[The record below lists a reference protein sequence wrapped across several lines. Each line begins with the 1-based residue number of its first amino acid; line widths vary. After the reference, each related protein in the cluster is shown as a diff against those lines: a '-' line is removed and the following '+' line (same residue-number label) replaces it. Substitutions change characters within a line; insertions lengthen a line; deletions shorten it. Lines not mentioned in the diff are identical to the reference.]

1 MERYLAICHPLY
13 QYAMAGFSRAIKI
26 VALVWVISFL
36 SALPY
41 AFFTQ
46 LNYIDRPLGSGLF
59 LQQSAFCALLDA
71 NISPK
76 VVLQVNFMDIDF
88 YDLMLLGLPLAPGVL
103 PPLLPGPP
111 GDAGVSLHHDGPDH
125 PPAQLSE
132 DKPGC

>member
-1 MERYLAICHPLY
+1 MERYIAICHPLY
-13 QYAMAGFSRAIKI
+13 QYAMAGFSRALKI

-46 LNYIDRPLGSGLF
+46 LNYIDRPLGSGHF

-71 NISPK
+71 NIRPK
-76 VVLQVNFMDIDF
+76 VSLAREL
-88 YDLMLLGLPLAPGVL
+88 YGHCADLMILGLPLAPGVL

-132 DKPGC
+132 DKPG